1 MSFYNAYR
9 KMTYAYQLKDT
20 KIVCLNSLIRKT
32 GRCLGM
38 SIVNISIKKV
48 KESYKIKDDLE
59 AAKKLRSL
67 ILNNSVGFCV
77 ACGDSLPA
85 EGTLICWKCQ
95 NKGSK

>member
-1 MSFYNAYR
+1 
-9 KMTYAYQLKDT
+9 MTYAYQLKDT

-32 GRCLGM
+32 GEYLTMGT
-38 SIVNISIKKV
+38 VNFAIKKV
-48 KESYKIKDDLE
+48 KKDHKIKDDLE

>member
-1 MSFYNAYR
+1 
-9 KMTYAYQLKDT
+9 MTYAYQLKDK

-32 GRCLGM
+32 GRYLDM
-38 SIVNISIKKV
+38 STVNFAIKKV
-48 KESYKIKDDLE
+48 KESYKIKDDLA

-95 NKGSK
+95 NRGSK